1 MTSPEIA
8 NVLKKYVTSK
18 PLRFGGPLSGN
29 KQTRQNRKDFEELQ
43 ALALKDMD
51 AFILFVMPPLLG
63 YGIYL
68 LMKNDG
74 KLEDFVQLIIGY
86 AKRIGKKKDE

>member
-1 MTSPEIA
+1 
-8 NVLKKYVTSK
+8 
-18 PLRFGGPLSGN
+18 
-29 KQTRQNRKDFEELQ
+29 
-43 ALALKDMD
+43 MD

-74 KLEDFVQLIIGY
+74 KLEDFVRRLRPINNWICEE
-86 AKRIGKKKDE
+86 KDKEER

>member
-1 MTSPEIA
+1 
-8 NVLKKYVTSK
+8 
-18 PLRFGGPLSGN
+18 
-29 KQTRQNRKDFEELQ
+29 
-43 ALALKDMD
+43 
-51 AFILFVMPPLLG
+51 MPPLLG

-74 KLEDFVQLIIGY
+74 KLEDFVQLIGY

>member
-1 MTSPEIA
+1 
-8 NVLKKYVTSK
+8 
-18 PLRFGGPLSGN
+18 
-29 KQTRQNRKDFEELQ
+29 
-43 ALALKDMD
+43 MD
-51 AFILFVMPPLLG
+51 AFILFVLPPLLG

-74 KLEDFVQLIIGY
+74 KLEDFVQFIIGY

>member
-1 MTSPEIA
+1 MVQRT
-8 NVLKKYVTSK
+8 LSK
-18 PLRFGGPLSGN
+18 RIYGIIRL
-29 KQTRQNRKDFEELQ
+29 
-43 ALALKDMD
+43 MD

-74 KLEDFVQLIIGY
+74 KFDDFIQSMIGY
-86 AKRIGKKKDE
+86 MKRIGKKKDE

>member
-1 MTSPEIA
+1 MGRTIMTSPEIA

-29 KQTRQNRKDFEELQ
+29 KQTRQIRKDFEELQ

-51 AFILFVMPPLLG
+51 AFNKKLND
-63 YGIYL
+63 
-68 LMKNDG
+68 MK
-74 KLEDFVQLIIGY
+74 
-86 AKRIGKKKDE
+86 AKQGDSHSAVRDVLAKAGLSRHITDEHKI